1 MIAYHIVKFFSWLM
15 CVSPKFIR
23 NGVAHFLGSVAV
35 MATPAWRLKMAA
47 ANVQECLGVDERRA
61 RQIAEDSLHR
71 FGRMI
76 VEVMRF
82 PLLKPENIDQLV
94 TVEGLEYL
102 EAAYKE
108 NKGVIMATGHFG
120 NWELLGATVALH
132 GYPMLSITR
141 KQNNGQMD
149 RFINEYREMVGQ
161 KVAYNRGKS
170 GLLAISRML
179 KEKHLLGVLFDQDTN
194 DDGVEIDIFG
204 KKCITPYGPAVLSR
218 LYGSP
223 ILPIFM
229 HNNPDG
235 TLRATVR
242 RYCRFLC
249 TITLTARC
257 ARKFTRRC
265 IRRKPKIK
273 SRIITMLP
281 RNSLRCWNTRLS
293 KTRRCGSGCM
303 TAGRTAG
310 SVLPVKNKLA
320 DRRRSMPNKE
330 YQQTLARKISH
341 TGIGLHS
348 GKDVLITLCPAE
360 VNTGIVFVRTDLPD
374 RPEIPALPENVTSAG
389 KRNFNPEGDNFKRGR
404 RGSFYG

>member
-1 MIAYHIVKFFSWLM
+1 M
-15 CVSPKFIR
+15 CVSPKFVR

-35 MATPAWRLKMAA
+35 MATPEWRLKMAA
-47 ANVQECLGVDERRA
+47 ANVQECLGVDEARA

-82 PLLKPENIDQLV
+82 PLLKPDNIDKLV
-94 TVEGLEYL
+94 TVDGLEYL
-102 EAAYKE
+102 EKAYKE
-108 NKGVIMATGHFG
+108 GKGVIMATGHFG

-141 KQNNGQMD
+141 KQNNSQMD

-194 DDGVEIDIFG
+194 DDGVEIELFG
-204 KKCITPYGPAVLSR
+204 KKCITPYGPAALSR

-235 TLRATVR
+235 TLRAKIYPPLYTPRTKDKEKDFYDVTKELITVLEHEIIENPPMWFWVHDR
-242 RYCRFLC
+242 WKDGRQRFAGKKINSRQEEKYAESGISADFGPKSILYGRWAA
-249 TITLTARC
+249 LRQGSADD
-257 ARKFTRRC
+257 ALPG
-265 IRRKPKIK
+265 RRKYRHRFCQDGFTAA
-273 SRIITMLP
+273 SG
-281 RNSLRCWNTRLS
+281 NS
-293 KTRRCGSGCM
+293 GY
-303 TAGRTAG
+303 GR
-310 SVLPVKNKLA
+310 
-320 DRRRSMPNKE
+320 
-330 YQQTLARKISH
+330 
-341 TGIGLHS
+341 
-348 GKDVLITLCPAE
+348 
-360 VNTGIVFVRTDLPD
+360 
-374 RPEIPALPENVTSAG
+374 
-389 KRNFNPEGDNFKRGR
+389 KRNFYFKGHNFKRQR